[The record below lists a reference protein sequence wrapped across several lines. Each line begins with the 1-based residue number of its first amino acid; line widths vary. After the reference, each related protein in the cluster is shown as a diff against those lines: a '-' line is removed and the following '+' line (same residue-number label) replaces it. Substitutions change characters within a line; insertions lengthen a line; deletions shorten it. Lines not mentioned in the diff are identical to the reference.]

1 MPPKMRTIQELRRE
15 LELKERKLAKV
26 LARREK
32 AMRRVAAID
41 AVIVALGGEIPGTE
55 VKRRG
60 RKPGRPA
67 SVPVTDGRKIRRAR
81 GRAKGRPLI
90 QYMLEVLKDSEG
102 MRIRDLMAAVQKAGY
117 RSSSKDF
124 YNIVAAAIRGDQFRK
139 IGRGVYK
146 LA

>member
-15 LELKERKLAKV
+15 LHRKELELAKV

-41 AVIVALGGEIPGTE
+41 AVIVALGGEIPGAE
-55 VKRRG
+55 LKRRG
-60 RKPGRPA
+60 RKPGQPA
-67 SVPVTDGRKIRRAR
+67 PTPVADGRKIRRPR
-81 GRAKGRPLI
+81 GRAKGRPLVE
-90 QYMLEVLKDSEG
+90 YMVEVLKGSDG
-102 MRIRDLMAAVQKAGY
+102 MRIRDLMAAVQQAGY

-124 YNIVAAAIRGDQFRK
+124 YNIVAAAIRGEQFKK